1 MIKSIRSIASS
12 LTMFACGAFLSLM
25 PAFAQEEPH
34 LTCQAAGG
42 CFIIP
47 TNTLVGTWRVTV
59 SPDGIPPFR
68 AYNVF
73 TADGNS
79 LEFDNSN
86 PPGQQSIAVGPWTKT
101 GINTYSFVE
110 INQLYDAQG
119 NYQGE
124 FRVTA
129 TLTLDALGNA
139 FTSTFKFMVS
149 DPSDMPVFQG
159 GGTARGVR
167 VSVVQ

>member
-1 MIKSIRSIASS
+1 MIKSIRSIAGS
-12 LTMFACGAFLSLM
+12 LTAIACGAFLSLI
-25 PAFAQEEPH
+25 PASAQERDI
-34 LTCQAAGG
+34 TCQATGG
-42 CFIIP
+42 CFIAA
-47 TNTLVGTWRVTV
+47 TNTLVGTWKVTV

-73 TADGNS
+73 MADGNS

-86 PPGQQSIAVGPWTKT
+86 PPGAQSIAVGPWAKT

-110 INQLYDAQG
+110 VNQLYDDKG

-124 FRVTA
+124 LRVSA
-129 TLTLDALGNA
+129 TITLEPPGNT
-139 FTSTFKFMVS
+139 FTSKFQFTVL

-159 GGTARGVR
+159 GGSAKGVR
-167 VSVVQ
+167 VTAQ

>member
-12 LTMFACGAFLSLM
+12 LTMIACGALLSLT
-25 PAFAQEEPH
+25 PACAQEDPH

-42 CFIIP
+42 CLTVP
-47 TNTLVGTWRVTV
+47 TGTLVGTWRVTV

-101 GINTYSFVE
+101 GVNTYAFLE

-119 NYQGE
+119 TYQGE
-124 FRVTA
+124 FRVTSTI
-129 TLTLDALGNA
+129 TLETGGNL
-139 FTSTFKFMVS
+139 FTGTFKFTVS